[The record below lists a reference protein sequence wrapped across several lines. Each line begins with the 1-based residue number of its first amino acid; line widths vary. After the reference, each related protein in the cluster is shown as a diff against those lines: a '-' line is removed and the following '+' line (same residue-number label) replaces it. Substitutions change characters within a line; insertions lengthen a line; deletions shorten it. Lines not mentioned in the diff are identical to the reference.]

1 MKYDVF
7 RLTEDALKAL
17 ENIAEE
23 SPDIYLNPSTDFEAL
38 LRGGGIVNYREPVR
52 GVWSERPIELTPA
65 ESGAP
70 NRADIQALDYHA
82 NLVGVT
88 PDIATDVNL
97 WAWVCHFRIHA
108 YSIARWRRNA
118 KTNVANYVK
127 SHWFSE
133 DSGQEFRMRN
143 TAARTWWIAHV
154 ARKAAN
160 GSGGAF
166 NERQALEQY
175 ANRPTQWHLIMKDQ
189 FTRSPLMVAELTRVL
204 MNEAKGISAEKGFRR
219 LLRELNL
226 ESGTRVLDT
235 LPRMDLREI
244 IVERVEEIMSD
255 PEMVADRRMLRRRKP
270 FRVLNLGAGVQSS
283 CLALMAE
290 RGELPGGV
298 RPDVAVFADTGW
310 EPPSVYEHL
319 EWLKGQLRF
328 PVETVSA
335 GNIRENLMEG
345 RQPDGKPYL
354 GIPAHLVKPDGK
366 RSIARRQCTDDYKIK
381 PIQSWI
387 RRQLGVAKG
396 KLVPKRLQVEMWMG
410 ISVDEAERQKDSRD
424 VWIDKRYPLIEIG
437 ASRSQLLTW
446 FMDNYPGRYLP
457 RSACVGCPYKGD
469 SEWKWLKEAYPA
481 SFQEAVEV
489 DSALR
494 LEPKVRDA
502 ITANGDSAY
511 IHGSGVPLA
520 EVDFSATMDYDDL
533 MRQECEGLCGI

>member
-1 MKYDVF
+1 MKHDVF

-23 SPDIYLNPSTDFEAL
+23 SPDIYLNPSADFDAL
-38 LRGGGIVNYREPVR
+38 LRYRGIADYREPVR
-52 GVWSERPIELTPA
+52 GVWSERPIELTTP
-65 ESGAP
+65 ESGPP

-88 PDIATDVNL
+88 SDIATDVNL

-108 YSIARWRRNA
+108 YSIARWRINA
-118 KTNVANYVK
+118 NTNIANYVK
-127 SHWFSE
+127 AHWFSE

-154 ARKAAN
+154 ARKAAS

-166 NERQALEQY
+166 SERQALEHY
-175 ANRPTQWHLIMKDQ
+175 ANHATQWHLIMKDQ

-204 MNEAKGISAEKGFRR
+204 MNEAKGINAEDGFRR

-255 PEMVADRRMLRRRKP
+255 PEMVADRRMVRRRKP

-387 RRQLGVAKG
+387 RQWLGVPKG

-410 ISVDEAERQKDSRD
+410 ISADEIERQKDSRD

-469 SEWKWLKEAYPA
+469 SEWKWLKETYPD

-494 LEPKVRDA
+494 LTPKVRDA